1 MAKAYRHAESS
12 ARRFGGRAADYVA
25 IHEKMDSTKS
35 AHAEV
40 KHRVIFHSAF
50 GIYLVEELFGRVIV
64 NADGREVCVRDVAE
78 QHVLEDLGFIPSL
91 DDWLRHLE
99 VDPWMM
105 GLRTR
110 RIEIVD

>member
-12 ARRFGGRAADYVA
+12 ARRFGGEPGDYLA
-25 IHEKMDSTKS
+25 IHEKMDETKS

-40 KHRVIFHSAF
+40 SHRIVFHSAY
-50 GIYLVEELFGRVIV
+50 GIYLVEALSGRTLRTSAGKI
-64 NADGREVCVRDVAE
+64 VCVRDVAE

-91 DDWLRHLE
+91 SHWLDRVPVE
-99 VDPWMM
+99 PWMM

-110 RIEIVD
+110 SVKIVD